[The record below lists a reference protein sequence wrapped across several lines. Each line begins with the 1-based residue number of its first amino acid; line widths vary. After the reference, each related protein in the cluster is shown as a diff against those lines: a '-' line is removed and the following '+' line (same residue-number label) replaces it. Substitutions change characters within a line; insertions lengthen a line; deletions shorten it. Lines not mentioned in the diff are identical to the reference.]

1 MSSQVQVVNQALIL
15 IGADEIM
22 SIDEASTQ
30 ARKAKQI
37 WHDIVES
44 VQRCH
49 PWKCCLARASL
60 AMLTSTP
67 AFGYAFQY
75 QLPSNP
81 YCLRVLEMDSPEL
94 RFTVEGRLLLTDEET
109 ANILYIAKVEDVT
122 QWDALLRRAV
132 SCLIASDLAY
142 SIAQSAKLAETRY
155 ALFKEALRDARTIN
169 AQEGS
174 PPEPDMTSS
183 WLSAR
188 Y

>member
-1 MSSQVQVVNQALIL
+1 M

-37 WHDIVES
+37 WSDTIES
-44 VQRCH
+44 VQRSH
-49 PWKCCLARASL
+49 PWKCCLSRASL
-60 AMLTSTP
+60 AMMSSTP
-67 AFGYAFQY
+67 AFGYAYQY
-75 QLPSNP
+75 QLPTNP

-94 RFTVEGRLLLTDEET
+94 QFTVEGRLLLTDEET
-109 ANILYIAKVEDVT
+109 ANILYIAKIEDVT

-132 SCLIASDLAY
+132 ACLLASDLAY
-142 SIAQSAKLAETRY
+142 PIAQSARLADIRY
-155 ALFKEALRDARTIN
+155 TLFKEALRDARTIN

-174 PPEPDMTSS
+174 PPEPDTSS
-183 WLSAR
+183 SWISAR